1 MKKMKK
7 IKILNIRDFANSKQ
21 VARSSY
27 ASFDTAMKRAVAKAA
42 KQGIC
47 FGSDQRAYV
56 PERLRGKGVG
66 YGKHGK

>member
-1 MKKMKK
+1 MGDHTTDEHDMLRFAKKRIETARK
-7 IKILNIRDFANSKQ
+7 IN
-21 VARSSY
+21 
-27 ASFDTAMKRAVAKAA
+27 
-42 KQGIC
+42 IC